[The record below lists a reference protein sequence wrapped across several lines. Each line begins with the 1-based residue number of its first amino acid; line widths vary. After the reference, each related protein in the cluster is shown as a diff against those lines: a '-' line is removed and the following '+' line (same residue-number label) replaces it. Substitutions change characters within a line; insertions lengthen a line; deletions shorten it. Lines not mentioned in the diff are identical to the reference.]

1 MNSTERSRTM
11 NDLHPSILIDTRHG
25 IPGTKTQ
32 VDRIVEWVWRDAHD
46 RVAARLAKEPH
57 KFDRRE
63 PMPYSRHAKDD
74 AGTITSQPGD

>member
-1 MNSTERSRTM
+1 M

-25 IPGTKTQ
+25 IPSTKTH
-32 VDRIVEWVWRDAHD
+32 VDRIVEWVWRDAHA

-63 PMPYSRHAKDD
+63 PMPVGKHDQQSDVPAKKWE
-74 AGTITSQPGD
+74 SQ